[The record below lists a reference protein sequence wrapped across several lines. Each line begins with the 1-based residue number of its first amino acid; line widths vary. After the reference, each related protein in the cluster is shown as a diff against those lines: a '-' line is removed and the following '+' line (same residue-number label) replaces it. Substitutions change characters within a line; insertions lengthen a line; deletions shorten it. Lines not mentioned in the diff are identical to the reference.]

1 MKRAGFPKEFA
12 AAVEAVGSTGG
23 QAAPPVMGAAAFLMA
38 EYLQVPYA
46 EVAIAAII
54 PALLFYLALFM
65 QVDLESAKLG
75 IRGQPRASLPSF
87 WKVLREG
94 WQFLVPFAVLI
105 WCLLGW
111 HMEAEKAALWSI
123 GALIVL
129 VLIVPN
135 KGRRT
140 RPAEVLSAVVG
151 AGGAIVDIIA
161 ITAISGILI
170 GAMSLT
176 GVAFSLTQQLLTV
189 SGGSLALLLII
200 TAFAAF
206 ILGLPLPTVGVYIIL
221 ATLAAPA
228 LVQGG
233 ILPMQAHMFVLH
245 HGILGMVT
253 PPVAL
258 ASFAAATIA
267 QSDQWK
273 TSWLSTRLSWCAYFQ
288 PFLYA
293 YSPEL
298 IMQGDWLSIIV
309 RLALSLLG
317 IFMGT
322 LTAVGYLQR
331 EISWPFRVAYAVIAL
346 LLLVQPPMF
355 TGAVWL
361 NVVGLVLAIAS
372 IAWEWNRGREL
383 KTA

>member
-1 MKRAGFPKEFA
+1 
-12 AAVEAVGSTGG
+12 
-23 QAAPPVMGAAAFLMA
+23 
-38 EYLQVPYA
+38 
-46 EVAIAAII
+46 
-54 PALLFYLALFM
+54 
-65 QVDLESAKLG
+65 
-75 IRGQPRASLPSF
+75 
-87 WKVLREG
+87 
-94 WQFLVPFAVLI
+94 
-105 WCLLGW
+105 
-111 HMEAEKAALWSI
+111 
-123 GALIVL
+123 
-129 VLIVPN
+129 
-135 KGRRT
+135 
-140 RPAEVLSAVVG
+140 VG
-151 AGGAIVDIIA
+151 AGGALVDIIA

-176 GVAFSLTQQLLTV
+176 GVAFSLTQQLLTI

-206 ILGLPLPTVGVYIIL
+206 ILGLPLPTTGVYIIL

-298 IMQGDWLSIIV
+298 IMQGDWLSIVV
-309 RLALSLLG
+309 RLTLSLAG

-322 LTAVGYLQR
+322 LTAVGHFQR
-331 EISWPFRVAYAVIAL
+331 HISWPFRIGYAAIAL
-346 LLLVQPPMF
+346 CLLVQPPMF
-355 TGAVWL
+355 AAAIWL
-361 NVVGLVLAIAS
+361 NVIGFVLALAA
-372 IAWEWNRGREL
+372 IAWEWMRGRRMQP
-383 KTA
+383 A

>member
-1 MKRAGFPKEFA
+1 
-12 AAVEAVGSTGG
+12 
-23 QAAPPVMGAAAFLMA
+23 
-38 EYLQVPYA
+38 
-46 EVAIAAII
+46 
-54 PALLFYLALFM
+54 
-65 QVDLESAKLG
+65 
-75 IRGQPRASLPSF
+75 
-87 WKVLREG
+87 
-94 WQFLVPFAVLI
+94 
-105 WCLLGW
+105 
-111 HMEAEKAALWSI
+111 MEAEKAALWGI
-123 GALIVL
+123 GALILL

-135 KGRRT
+135 KGKRA
-140 RPAEVLSAVVG
+140 RPSEVLSAVVG
-151 AGGAIVDIIA
+151 AGGALVDIIA

-176 GVAFSLTQQLLTV
+176 GVAFSLTQQLLTI

-206 ILGLPLPTVGVYIIL
+206 ILGLPLPTTGVYIIL

-298 IMQGDWLSIIV
+298 IMQGDWLSIVV
-309 RLALSLLG
+309 RLTLSLTG

-322 LTAVGYLQR
+322 LTAVGHFQR
-331 EISWPFRVAYAVIAL
+331 GISWPFRIGYAAIAL
-346 LLLVQPPMF
+346 CLLVQPPMF
-355 TGAVWL
+355 TAAIWL
-361 NVVGLVLAIAS
+361 NVVGFALALAA
-372 IAWEWNRGREL
+372 IAWEWMRGRRM
-383 KTA
+383 KAA